1 MNQHPVPQH
10 ISSYEFRLVGDMT
23 LKQFFQLAG
32 GAVVSLIIYSSGLP
46 EIIKWP
52 LVLFFALSGA
62 ALAFLPFGERPLSV
76 WVISFFK
83 AVYSPTKY
91 IFVKGGAEDV
101 FSKEPPPHVPPITT
115 VGAEPAKEEAKT
127 QEHSAILSFEE
138 AEKNF
143 FQKVTALF
151 HSTPAIQAAPQIP
164 PEEKRPAEE
173 ITIPKIEPSRGFVPP
188 LQPVKI
194 PPREAPLPRP
204 QAPRPQ
210 YFPQQVSPVFG
221 QRTTEGSQKE
231 AIFTPEAAPP
241 NPPSVPNTIVGQV
254 LTQDGK
260 IIEAAIL
267 EIRDPNGIPVR
278 AIKTNRVGHFM
289 TVTPLKNGVYS
300 VETEKEG
307 FVFETV
313 RVSAEGRIIPPIL
326 IRARGANQLVT

>member
-188 LQPVKI
+188 PQPVKI
-194 PPREAPLPRP
+194 PPRETPLPRP

-221 QRTTEGSQKE
+221 QRTAGAPQKE
-231 AIFTPEAAPP
+231 AVFAPEAAPP
-241 NPPSVPNTIVGQV
+241 NPPSSPNTIVGQT

-313 RVSAEGRIIPPIL
+313 RVSAEGRVIPPIL
-326 IRARGANQLVT
+326 IRAKSTSQLVT